1 MGQNYNYN
9 FQKKYIYIY
18 VCIIDHDNK
27 LIYIAIPKTGT
38 TSTQSF
44 LKKIISDNS
53 IVVNYN
59 KPNNIGLNKHSSA
72 KTISS
77 IIENYSDYHSIAVI
91 RNPYDW
97 YVSWFTFRQRD
108 GSEFSSKN
116 MSFKEYL
123 NKGPMKE
130 LLSWICDDNDN
141 IIVDSIIKYE
151 DGIEDQ
157 MKNIISKTFSKN
169 ITSKKRKHKDYK
181 IYYNDETKK
190 IVENLQSKTLQKF
203 GYKF

>member
-1 MGQNYNYN
+1 MC
-9 FQKKYIYIY
+9 
-18 VCIIDHDNK
+18 VIDHDNK

-38 TSTQSF
+38 CSTQTF
-44 LKKIISDNS
+44 LRKIISDNS
-53 IVVNYN
+53 IVVGSNE
-59 KPNNIGLNKHSSA
+59 PNNIGLCKHSTA
-72 KTISS
+72 KKISS
-77 IIENYSDYHSIAVI
+77 IIEDYSDYHSIAVI

-97 YVSWFTFRQRD
+97 YVSWFTFRKRN
-108 GSEFSSKN
+108 GAKISSKN

-123 NKGPMKE
+123 NKQPHNE

-157 MKNIISKTFSKN
+157 MINIISKIISKN
-169 ITSKKRKHKDYK
+169 INLKMKKKKNISKKRKHKDYK
-181 IYYNDETKK
+181 IYYNYKTKK
-190 IVENLQSKTLQKF
+190 IVEKLQSRRLQKF

>member
-1 MGQNYNYN
+1 M
-9 FQKKYIYIY
+9 
-18 VCIIDHDNK
+18 CIIDHDNK

-38 TSTQSF
+38 TSTQAF
-44 LKKIISDNS
+44 LQKIISDNS
-53 IVVNYN
+53 IVVNSN
-59 KPNNIGLNKHSSA
+59 KPNNIGLCKHSSA

-108 GSEFSSKN
+108 GAGISSKN

-123 NKGPMKE
+123 NKQPMKQ

-141 IIVDSIIKYE
+141 IIVNSIIKYE

-157 MKNIISKTFSKN
+157 MKNIISKIFPKN
-169 ITSKKRKHKDYK
+169 ITSKMPKVNISKKRQHKDYK

-203 GYKF
+203 GYQF

>member
-1 MGQNYNYN
+1 M
-9 FQKKYIYIY
+9 
-18 VCIIDHDNK
+18 CIIDHDNK

-38 TSTQSF
+38 TSTQEF
-44 LKKIISDNS
+44 LQKIISDNS
-53 IVVNYN
+53 IIVNY
-59 KPNNIGLNKHSSA
+59 KPNNIGLSKHSSA

-97 YVSWFTFRQRD
+97 YVSWFTYRQID
-108 GSEFSSKN
+108 GAKISSKN

-123 NKGPMKE
+123 NKQPMKE

-141 IIVDSIIKYE
+141 IIVNSIIKYE
-151 DGIEDQ
+151 DGLEDQ
-157 MKNIISKTFSKN
+157 MKNIISKIIPKN
-169 ITSKKRKHKDYK
+169 ITSKMPKVNISKKRKHKDYR

-203 GYKF
+203 GYQF